1 MNYLADIAKWPPRT
15 LLAARGLAPGLL
27 LGVLASLMS
36 IAVTLAL
43 PAVSPL
49 LIAIVLGALLRNT
62 VPLPASV
69 EPGLAFTS
77 RRLLRLGVVL
87 LGLQVMLGDIVG
99 LGVDVI
105 LLVVAVVAVGIGAI
119 LGIGRMWGVGPSQRL
134 LIACGFSICGA
145 AAVAAVEGVLG
156 DDAEDHEETATAI
169 ALVVLFGTLMIPLVP
184 LLVGLLGL
192 GEEAGGV
199 LVGASVHEVA
209 QVVAAGSALG
219 ATALDL
225 AIVVKLARVLTLA
238 PVMVLIGLAHRAVP
252 SADTPSAR
260 RLPPLVPLFVVGFVA
275 MMLLRSTG
283 VLSEGALR
291 WGEVAQTALLTAAM
305 FALGTGIRFGSL
317 LRVGP
322 RPFLLALAGTA
333 VVTAVSVAGVLL
345 LHSGS

>member
-1 MNYLADIAKWPPRT
+1 MNYLADIAKWPLRT
-15 LLAARGLAPGLL
+15 VLAARGLAPGVL
-27 LGVLASLMS
+27 LGAMASLTS
-36 IAVTLAL
+36 IAVTLTL
-43 PAVSPL
+43 PTVSPL
-49 LIAIVLGALLRNT
+49 LIAVVLGALLRNT
-62 VPLPASV
+62 VPLPSSV
-69 EPGLAFTS
+69 EPGLAFAS

-87 LGLQVMLGDIVG
+87 LGLQVMLGEILE

-105 LLVVAVVAVGIGAI
+105 LLVVAVVAIGIGAT
-119 LGIGRMWGVGPSQRL
+119 LGIGRMSGVSPTQRL

-145 AAVAAVEGVLG
+145 AAVAAVEGFLG
-156 DDAEDHEETATAI
+156 DDAKDHEETATAI

-225 AIVVKLARVLTLA
+225 AVVVKLARVLMLA
-238 PVMVLIGLAHRAVP
+238 PVMLLVGLAYRTAP
-252 SADTPSAR
+252 STDATSER

-283 VLSEGALR
+283 VLPEGVLQG
-291 WGEVAQTALLTAAM
+291 GEVAQTALLTAAM
-305 FALGTGIRFGSL
+305 FALGTGIRFRSI

-322 RPFLLALAGTA
+322 RPFLLALAGTT

>member
-1 MNYLADIAKWPPRT
+1 MNYLADIAKLPPRT
-15 LLAARGLAPGLL
+15 ILAARGLAPGLL
-27 LGVLASLMS
+27 LGATASLMS

-43 PAVSPL
+43 PTVSPL
-49 LIAIVLGALLRNT
+49 LIAIVFGALLRNT

-69 EPGLAFTS
+69 EPGLAFAS
-77 RRLLRLGVVL
+77 RRLLRLGIVL
-87 LGLQVMLGDIVG
+87 LGLQVVLGDILG

-105 LLVVAVVAVGIGAI
+105 LLVVAVVAVGIGAT
-119 LGIGRMWGVGPSQRL
+119 LGIGRMLGVSPAQRL

-156 DDAEDHEETATAI
+156 DDTKDHEEAATAI

-199 LVGASVHEVA
+199 LAGASVHEVA

-219 ATALDL
+219 ANALDL
-225 AIVVKLARVLTLA
+225 AVVVKLARVLTLA
-238 PVMVLIGLAHRAVP
+238 PVMVLVGLAHRAAPTTDV
-252 SADTPSAR
+252 SSAR
-260 RLPPLVPLFVVGFVA
+260 KLPPLVPLFVVGFVA

-283 VLSEGALR
+283 ALPEGVLRG
-291 WGEVAQTALLTAAM
+291 GEAAQTALLTTAM
-305 FALGTGIRFGSL
+305 FALGTGIRFSSI

-322 RPFLLALAGTA
+322 RPFLLALSGTA

-345 LHSGS
+345 LRPGS